1 MKEIKKELFDKMSN
15 DVSNG
20 FVRKELK
27 ECYGEEN
34 VKLYLEYGKKKDLF
48 EGELEG

>member
-1 MKEIKKELFDKMSN
+1 MKEIKKELFDRMSF

-20 FVRKELK
+20 FSKKGLVSW
-27 ECYGEEN
+27 YGEEN

-48 EGELEG
+48 EGELG

>member
-1 MKEIKKELFDKMSN
+1 MKEIKKELFDKMSY

-20 FVRKELK
+20 FSKKELK
-27 ECYGEEN
+27 DCYGEEN
-34 VKLYLEYGKKKDLF
+34 VKLYLDYGKKKDLF

>member
-1 MKEIKKELFDKMSN
+1 MKEIKKELFDRMSN

-20 FVRKELK
+20 FSKKELK
-27 ECYGEEN
+27 DLYGEEN

-48 EGELEG
+48 EGELVG

>member
-20 FVRKELK
+20 FGRKEL
-27 ECYGEEN
+27 EDWYGEED
-34 VKLYLEYGKKKDLF
+34 VKLYLGYGEKKDLF
-48 EGELEG
+48 EGELVG